1 MITTLPPQTARP
13 PKPSKSLAELDTKTA
28 SAALAPDYRLLGLRP
43 REARVEVIR
52 EAVHSAASQ
61 VQLEHAASSL
71 GQTNASSAESIGSD
85 EQRLSQ
91 IAVAGYRLLDP
102 RRRRT
107 LFERVQLLITS
118 EEDLDTTLKAMWAS
132 RPVAPPKVRIALKSS
147 AKSSR
152 RSLATSQGATSQ
164 GATSDDDENQVAL
177 ELFRDMRKHD
187 RRALALWIGLASLT
201 LSLAT
206 TLALFAY
213 FA

>member
-13 PKPSKSLAELDTKTA
+13 PKPSKSLAELDTKTS

-61 VQLEHAASSL
+61 VQLGNAASSL
-71 GQTNASSAESIGSD
+71 GQTDATSTESIGSD

-118 EEDLDTTLKAMWAS
+118 EEDLDTTLKTMWAS

-152 RSLATSQGATSQ
+152 RSSATSQDTTSH
-164 GATSDDDENQVAL
+164 DDENQVAL

>member
-13 PKPSKSLAELDTKTA
+13 PKPSKSLAELDTKTS

-61 VQLEHAASSL
+61 VQLENAASSL
-71 GQTNASSAESIGSD
+71 GQTDATSTESIGSD

-118 EEDLDTTLKAMWAS
+118 EEEFDTTLKTMWAS

-152 RSLATSQGATSQ
+152 RSLATSQDTTIQ
-164 GATSDDDENQVAL
+164 DDENQVAL